1 VAKGIIIG
9 IIIGVIAISGVVL
22 YTNTLDV
29 LKPEIESSVKTAKDA
44 ISRVDGDDVVEK
56 AEEVSN
62 KIKDVSEKIKVT
74 NPLEP
79 KQ

>member
-1 VAKGIIIG
+1 MAKGIIIV
-9 IIIGVIAISGVVL
+9 IIIGIIVVGGILL

-29 LKPEIESSVKTAKDA
+29 LKPEIESSVDTAKDA
-44 ISRVDGDDVVEK
+44 ISKVDGNDVVEK

-62 KIKDVSEKIKVT
+62 KIKDVTEKIKVT

-79 KQ
+79 KE